1 MNEKLLQFIWQFQY
15 FNRDTLLLESGE
27 QLSIIKPGVHNTH
40 QGPDFADG
48 YIKIDNIK
56 LAGNI
61 EIHNLSSH
69 WLQHKHSSDK
79 QYNNV
84 ILHVV
89 WKNDADIKDIHGHSI
104 PVLVLENRVSKLM
117 LDRYSNLFG
126 AIGIPCHNPSY
137 PMLDPLGWMAWK
149 ERLLAERL
157 ERKSEHVLQ
166 LFKQSNHNWEETFW
180 WLLAANFG
188 MKVNSELFEAVAKT
202 ISVNILSKHKHQIH
216 QLEALLLGQANLLE
230 GEMEEAYPMML
241 QKEYQFLKKK
251 YNLANVSIQ
260 PNYLRMRP
268 ANFPT
273 VRLAQLAML
282 VQLSSHLFSKI
293 KEIKSSADLTALFS
307 VVANDYWHY
316 HYKFDQVSDYQPKI
330 LGKDAINNIIINT
343 IVPVL
348 FAYGM
353 YNKKE
358 EIKEKSIQWLSETKP
373 EVNHLT
379 KVWKDFGVKANT
391 AFDSQALIELTNNYC
406 HKRRCLDCAVG
417 NRILKGN

>member
-15 FNRDTLLLESGE
+15 FNRDTLLLQSGE
-27 QLSIIKPGVHNTH
+27 QLSILKPGVHNTH
-40 QGPDFADG
+40 QGPDFVDG

-79 QYNNV
+79 QYKNV

-89 WKNDADIKDIHGHSI
+89 WQNDVDIKDIHGHSI

-117 LDRYSNLFG
+117 LNRYANLFV

-137 PMLDPLGWMAWK
+137 PMLDPLGWMGWK
-149 ERLLAERL
+149 ESLLAERL
-157 ERKSEHVLQ
+157 ERKAENVLH
-166 LFKQSNHNWEETFW
+166 LFKQSNNNWEETFW
-180 WLLAANFG
+180 WILAANFG
-188 MKVNSELFEAVAKT
+188 MKVNSELFEALAKT
-202 ISVNILSKHKHQIH
+202 ISVNLLAKHKHQIH

-230 GEMEEAYPMML
+230 GEMEEAYPIML
-241 QKEYQFLKKK
+241 QREYQFMKKK
-251 YNLANVSIQ
+251 YNLATISIQ
-260 PNYLRMRP
+260 PNYFRMRP

-293 KEIKSSADLTALFS
+293 KEIKSSADLKSLFS

-316 HYKFDQVSDYQPKI
+316 HYKFDQVSDYQPKL

-343 IVPVL
+343 LVPVL

-353 YNKKE
+353 YNKNE
-358 EIKEKSIQWLSETKP
+358 GMKEKAIKWLSETKP

-379 KVWKDFGVKANT
+379 KLWKDFGLNAHS

-406 HKRRCLDCAVG
+406 HQRRCLDCAVG

>member
-293 KEIKSSADLTALFS
+293 KEIKSSADLTSLFS